1 MKLLVVAAALVPA
14 VLGLTINT
22 PTGVVQCPPARRANH
37 VTFGSGA
44 APYYVSAIPGGQVS
58 AAALR
63 TWDPTSASS
72 LTWNVDIASGTSLSF
87 IVKDSTGAQAF
98 SDSVTVQSS
107 SDSSCLGGS
116 SSASTRLSIATASF
130 VSLQVHQSHASSSS
144 NGSRLLVGTATR
156 AANPPTA
163 TTGMPAIQQALLRRL
178 QVYRYRKETSI
189 QGRFFKP
196 RLQHSFPSKRRHA
209 PGERRRHFLDRRRVA
224 GRSRG
229 FGSLKGPDIPNPSNL
244 HFPQS
249 IHTTTALLNVYDLL
263 IPM

>member
-22 PTGVVQCPPARRANH
+22 PTGVVQCQPIML
-37 VTFGSGA
+37 TFGSGA

-130 VSLQVHQSHASSSS
+130 VSLQVPQSHASSSS

-163 TTGMPAIQQALLRRL
+163 TTGIAGNPTGTSQAAAGTATART
-178 QVYRYRKETSI
+178 TSI
-189 QGRFFKP
+189 QGASSNTVSNTVSRASGGTRQVKGGVI
-196 RLQHSFPSKRRHA
+196 SWIA
-209 PGERRRHFLDRRRVA
+209 GVA
-224 GRSRG
+224 GLVG
-229 FGSLKGPDIPNPSNL
+229 GLVL
-244 HFPQS
+244 
-249 IHTTTALLNVYDLL
+249 
-263 IPM
+263 